1 MELTA
6 VEMALAMEVA
16 VKQTNNFRNS
26 LADSGMHYVRS
37 PHPLKS
43 DKAKETVFPLRRG
56 PHLAKVPI

>member
-26 LADSGMHYVRS
+26 LVALCEITASA
-37 PHPLKS
+37 KS